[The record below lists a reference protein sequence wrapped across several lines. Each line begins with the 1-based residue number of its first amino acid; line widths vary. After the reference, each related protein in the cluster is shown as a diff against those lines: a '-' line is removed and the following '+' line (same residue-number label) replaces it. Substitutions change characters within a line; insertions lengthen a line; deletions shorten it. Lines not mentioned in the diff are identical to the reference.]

1 MKMQFISTRKALTD
15 LCRGAATGVQGAA
28 AKARPPNLP
37 AARRDPV
44 QNATWGHGA
53 GMALGLRAPGML
65 LQQFCPISL
74 NVAPTLCKPNEPW
87 WALEAVLHPKAR
99 KPLIQAGFC
108 IRACLPPLSPSNTC
122 CSGMWPSVI
131 VRGPELCSAS
141 APISMHVRGL
151 LCKLAQGQRDFYSS
165 PPVSSGFALPPPI
178 SVSPVVPLPP

>member
-1 MKMQFISTRKALTD
+1 MQRS
-15 LCRGAATGVQGAA
+15 CYRGARSSSKGTSTQPACSPQGPCAECHLGARCRHGTGATCTRDAPATVLPYFPECSTNFLQ
-28 AKARPPNLP
+28 AK
-37 AARRDPV
+37 
-44 QNATWGHGA
+44 
-53 GMALGLRAPGML
+53 
-65 LQQFCPISL
+65 
-74 NVAPTLCKPNEPW
+74 EPW

-108 IRACLPPLSPSNTC
+108 IRACLLPLSPSNTC

-151 LCKLAQGQRDFYSS
+151 LCKLAQGRRDFYSS

>member
-37 AARRDPV
+37 AALRDPV

-74 NVAPTLCKPNEPW
+74 NVAPTFCKPKSPGGHW
-87 WALEAVLHPKAR
+87 KLFCTPKHA
-99 KPLIQAGFC
+99 
-108 IRACLPPLSPSNTC
+108 SP
-122 CSGMWPSVI
+122 
-131 VRGPELCSAS
+131 
-141 APISMHVRGL
+141 
-151 LCKLAQGQRDFYSS
+151 
-165 PPVSSGFALPPPI
+165 
-178 SVSPVVPLPP
+178 